1 MAVNCARIRMLSKAA
16 WLAAVLSLAACRQS
30 PLSISVQVERSPVAG
45 AGVVPQLTRL
55 HDGRIL
61 LSWQKP
67 LPAGGYSFEMA
78 VQEASEW
85 SGTRT
90 ISSGPNLSMFTADLP
105 AVAELPGGSLLAYW
119 ELKDARDGDPYAT
132 TIQTAI
138 STDEGRT
145 WSKATQPYGE
155 AFSGQHSFLSWFPSK
170 DGIGLLWLDANERS
184 KARYASVVS
193 GSPKADS
200 NLGSIGLRYA
210 ALNANG
216 EVTHEAF
223 VDPITCECCPTSAA
237 VTARGPVVAYRG
249 RQEPAGTRP
258 SEVRADRPT
267 VRDIYLTR
275 LEANGWT
282 KPHLVHNDNW
292 VINACPDNGPSVDA
306 IANHLAVAW
315 WTRSNDDP
323 KVQVTFSQDSGDTF
337 GQAIRVDSGK
347 AEGQVTLALLQG
359 GKAAIVGF
367 LEEGQTW
374 ARYLTATGSMSPAVS
389 LGPSPRHSRLPK
401 WIADGNRS
409 VVAVWTT
416 KQNEL
421 PRINVSRIRW

>member
-1 MAVNCARIRMLSKAA
+1 MAIDHSILKLAQAA
-16 WLAAVLSLAACRQS
+16 FLAAVVSLCACRQS
-30 PLSISVQVERSPVAG
+30 ALPVRVEVEHSPVVG
-45 AGVVPQLTRL
+45 AAVVPQLTSLR
-55 HDGRIL
+55 DGRIL
-61 LSWQKP
+61 LSWQRP
-67 LPAGGYSFEMA
+67 LAAGGYAFEMA
-78 VQEASEW
+78 VRKGGEW
-85 SGTRT
+85 SGVRT

-105 AVAELPGGSLLAYW
+105 AVAELSDGNLLAYW

-138 STDEGRT
+138 SADEGRT
-145 WSKATQPYGE
+145 WSKPTQPYGE
-155 AFSGQHSFLSWFPSK
+155 ALSGQHSFLSWFPSK

-184 KARYASVVS
+184 KARYASVVN

-210 ALNANG
+210 ALNPKG
-216 EVTHEAF
+216 EVTREAF

-237 VTARGPVVAYRG
+237 VTARGPVVVYRG
-249 RQEPAGTRP
+249 RQESPGMLP
-258 SEVRADRPT
+258 SEVRSDRPT

-275 LEANGWT
+275 LDANGWT
-282 KPHLVHNDNW
+282 KPHVVHNDNW
-292 VINACPDNGPSVDA
+292 VINACPDNGPAVDA
-306 IANHLAVAW
+306 IANHLVVAW
-315 WTRSNDDP
+315 WTRPNDDP
-323 KVQVTFSQDSGDTF
+323 KVQVAFSKDSGDTF

-347 AEGQVTLALLQG
+347 GEGQVTLALLQD

-374 ARYLTATGSMSPAVS
+374 ARYVTAAGSMSKAVS
-389 LGPSPRHSRLPK
+389 LGASPRHSRLPK

-416 KQNEL
+416 KQAEL
-421 PRINVSRIRW
+421 PRVNVARISW

>member
-1 MAVNCARIRMLSKAA
+1 MDMALARTMRQLSTGL
-16 WLAAVLSLAACRQS
+16 LAAFFFTCGCREPS
-30 PLSISVQVERSPVAG
+30 RSIHVQVERSPVVSA
-45 AGVVPQLTRL
+45 AVVPQLTLL
-55 HDGRIL
+55 HDGRML
-61 LSWQKP
+61 LSWQRP

-78 VQEASEW
+78 IKNGAEW
-85 SGTRT
+85 SAVRT
-90 ISSGPNLSMFTADLP
+90 ISGGPKLSMFTADLP
-105 AVAELPGGSLLAYW
+105 AVAELPGGNLLAYW

-138 STDEGRT
+138 SADEGRT

-155 AFSGQHSFLSWFPSK
+155 ALAGQHSFLSWFPWK

-184 KARYASVVS
+184 KSRYASVS
-193 GSPKADS
+193 RSSPGDT

-258 SEVRADRPT
+258 SEVRAERPT